1 MSPDALALMA
11 LGLSL
16 GASGGLAPGP
26 LTALVVGETL
36 RHGTRAGAAV
46 ACAPL
51 LTDGPILVVTGLLLV
66 QLDAQS
72 PALGGVSLLG
82 AVFLG
87 WLAWQTARAAPL
99 DLATTP
105 DPHAATGSLR
115 RAVGTN
121 LLNPHPWVFWIT
133 LGTPTTLAALEQGVG
148 VAAGFLCCFFAG
160 LVGFKLLM
168 AVALGR
174 MRAFIA
180 SRGYRLV
187 MRTLGAGLAGFA
199 AWLAWDG
206 LGRLGLLGAAAAV
219 G

>member
-1 MSPDALALMA
+1 VPPDALALWA

-36 RHGTRAGAAV
+36 RNGTRAGVAV

-51 LTDGPILVVTGLLLV
+51 LTDGPILVVTGLLLRR
-66 QLDAQS
+66 LDAQS
-72 PALGGVSLLG
+72 PVLGVVSLLG
-82 AVFLG
+82 AAFLA
-87 WLAWQTARAAPL
+87 WLGWQTARAAPIDL
-99 DLATTP
+99 DATP
-105 DPHAATGSLR
+105 DPGAAGGSLR

-133 LGTPTTLAALEQGVG
+133 LGTPTTLAALDQGVG
-148 VAAGFLCCFFAG
+148 VAAGFLGCFFVG
-160 LVGFKLLM
+160 LVGLKLLM
-168 AVALGR
+168 AAALGR
-174 MRAFIA
+174 MRAFVA
-180 SRGYRLV
+180 SRAYGVVMGALGVGLV
-187 MRTLGAGLAGFA
+187 GFA

-206 LGRLGLLGAAAAV
+206 LARLGVVGSAAAL